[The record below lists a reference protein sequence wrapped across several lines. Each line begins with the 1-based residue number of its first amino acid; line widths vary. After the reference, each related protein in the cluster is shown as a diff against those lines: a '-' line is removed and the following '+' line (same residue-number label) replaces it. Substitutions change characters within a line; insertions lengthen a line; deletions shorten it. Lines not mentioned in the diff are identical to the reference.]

1 MTMTINISPKMQ
13 ARLEAEAAK
22 SGQESTAHLQVA
34 AEDMLMSDAG
44 AAEIDAGWDSLT
56 ALIDRCQM
64 DTGVT
69 DLAHQHDHY
78 IHGTPKQIH
87 TWHA

>member
-1 MTMTINISPKMQ
+1 MTMTIAVSPEMQ

-22 SGQESTAHLQVA
+22 NGQEPAAYLQVA
-34 AEDMLMSDAG
+34 VENMLMSDAD
-44 AAEIDAGWDSLT
+44 AAKIDAGWDSLT

-64 DTGVT
+64 DTGIT

-78 IHGTPKQIH
+78 MHGTPKREN
-87 TWHA
+87 